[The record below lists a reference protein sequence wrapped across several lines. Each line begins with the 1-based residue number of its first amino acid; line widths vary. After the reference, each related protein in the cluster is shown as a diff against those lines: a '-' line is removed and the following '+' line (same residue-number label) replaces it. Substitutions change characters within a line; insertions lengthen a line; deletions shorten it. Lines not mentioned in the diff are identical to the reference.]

1 MFKNMSFSK
10 FCIIISIYFLL
21 MVAIQN
27 HVFGVF
33 RVSGDSML
41 PNVKGNDFK
50 FVNHMVKKYERGD
63 IVVAKDYKNKVFI
76 VKRVI
81 GLPGE
86 KIDIVDNKVHINGEE
101 LKEPYLDKKYN
112 NANDCIGNVRLNNDE
127 YYLLG
132 DNRGDSVDSRS
143 LGPFKNKDI
152 IGRCF

>member
-1 MFKNMSFSK
+1 MSFSK

-21 MVAIQN
+21 MVTIQN

-41 PNVKGNDFK
+41 PNVQDKNFK
-50 FVNHMVKKYERGD
+50 VVNHMVKKYERGD

-86 KIDIVDNKVHINGEE
+86 KVDIVENKVYINGEK
-101 LKEPYLDKKYN
+101 LNEPYLDEKYN
-112 NANDCIGNVRLNNDE
+112 NADDCIGNVRLNNDE

>member
-1 MFKNMSFSK
+1 MLKNMSFSK

-21 MVAIQN
+21 IVAIQN

-41 PNVKGNDFK
+41 PNVQGNDFK

-63 IVVAKDYKNKVFI
+63 IVVAKDYENKVFI

-86 KIDIVDNKVHINGEE
+86 KIDVVDNKVYINGEE

-112 NANDCIGNVRLNNDE
+112 NSNDCIGNVRLNNDE

-132 DNRGDSVDSRS
+132 DNRGDSVDSRF

-152 IGRCF
+152 IGRCI

>member
-21 MVAIQN
+21 IATMQN
-27 HVFGVF
+27 HIFGVF
-33 RVSGDSML
+33 RVSGGSML
-41 PNVKGNDFK
+41 PNIKEKDLK
-50 FVNHMVKKYERGD
+50 LVNHMVKKYERGD
-63 IVVAKDYKNKVFI
+63 VVVAKDYKNKVLVI
-76 VKRVI
+76 KRVV

-86 KIDIVDNKVHINGEE
+86 KIDVIDNKVYINGEE
-101 LKEPYLDKKYN
+101 LNEPYLDEKYN
-112 NANDCIGNVRLNNDE
+112 NANDCIRNIRLNKDE